1 MHVWDFLLEFCNAL
15 HDQLEAD
22 ETRWGSTWLERTR
35 KGQEVRTD
43 VTFSKYFE
51 EYYMNGTP
59 VPWLKVA
66 GNAMICWIRENHPE
80 LWKE

>member
-15 HDQLEAD
+15 HDQLESD
-22 ETRWGSTWLERTR
+22 ELRWGNTWLERTR
-35 KGQEVRTD
+35 SGQEERTGE
-43 VTFSKYFE
+43 TFSRYFNEFFE
-51 EYYMNGTP
+51 EGKP
-59 VPWLKVA
+59 IPWLKVA